1 MKPRELLELGGQESS
16 GVLASIDLQRLMNEA
31 FQFAMAQKHEVM
43 RIPALIRLDRL
54 GEPRAFKKI
63 MEDVARIKVV
73 PLREI
78 SSRKCE
84 TLWEVDDL
92 LKIKC
97 RESIYAGDLDG
108 AKRYVRGMIFAE
120 SRLNGY
126 LDLIKAG
133 DFSVLNEALACATD
147 EEDGTSKHTALRFA
161 DIYETTDDR
170 RALEGVLNTCTDE
183 TKKTGGYRSVYR
195 VVQYC
200 ISKGNITTAREI
212 IKDERVPN
220 YIKINCLLYLAKA
233 GHREA
238 FEEARTLCLDYPND
252 SVFAS
257 LALKNLAEAGDLA
270 SLEEFHKR
278 VSQLDDS
285 WRMELA
291 IELVRLSK
299 DRLSAQTSKYEHQEK
314 NQNTDNTV

>member
-1 MKPRELLELGGQESS
+1 MLNGELLKHGDPQES
-16 GVLASIDLQRLMNEA
+16 GLPANMGLQRLMDEA
-31 FQFAMAQKHEVM
+31 FQFAIAQKYEVM

-54 GEPRAFKKI
+54 GEPRAFKEI
-63 MEDVARIKVV
+63 MEDVARIKVG

-78 SSRKCE
+78 SSGKCE
-84 TLWEVDDL
+84 ALWEVDDL

-108 AKRYVRGMIFAE
+108 AKRYVREMIFAE
-120 SRLNGY
+120 SRSNGY

-161 DIYETTDDR
+161 DIYEAADDR

-183 TKKTGGYRSVYR
+183 TKKTGGYRSVYH

-200 ISKGNITTAREI
+200 ISKGDITTAREI
-212 IKDERVPN
+212 IKDGRVPN

-257 LALKNLAEAGDLA
+257 VALKNLAEAGDLA
-270 SLEEFHKR
+270 SLEELHKR
-278 VSQLDDS
+278 VLQLDDS
-285 WRMELA
+285 WRVELA

-299 DRLSAQTSKYEHQEK
+299 GRLSAQTSEYEHQKK